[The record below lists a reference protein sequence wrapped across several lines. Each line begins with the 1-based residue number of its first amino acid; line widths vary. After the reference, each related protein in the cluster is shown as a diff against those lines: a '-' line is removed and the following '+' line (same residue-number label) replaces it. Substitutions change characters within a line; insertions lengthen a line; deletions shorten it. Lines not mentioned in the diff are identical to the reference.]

1 MQKKLTPSSLVRV
14 LDRLYDSAV
23 SGIPGTGSAA
33 EIAAS
38 YLKQEGSLRD
48 RSNQMIRWQNTKAAS
63 SGFLTGLGGFMT
75 LPVAIPAN
83 LLSVLYIQVRMIAA
97 IAIMGG
103 HDVRDDRVRT
113 LVYACLAGNAAKDI
127 LQEAGIKLG
136 SMLTAKLTG
145 RITEKTI
152 TAINQKTGIL
162 LLSKTGG
169 RGIIHIGK
177 AVPLAGGIIGGA
189 IDAAF
194 TNIIGKVARD
204 LFIPKAGTGDRT
216 PDVKP
221 AQERRPEA

>member
-1 MQKKLTPSSLVRV
+1 MQMKITPSTLVRV
-14 LDRLYDSAV
+14 LDSLYDSAV

-38 YLKQEGSLRD
+38 YLKQEGTLRD
-48 RSNQMIRWQNTKAAS
+48 RSNQLIRWQNTKAAS
-63 SGFLTGLGGFMT
+63 SGFITGIGGFIT

-83 LLSVLYIQVRMIAA
+83 LVSVLYIQVRMIAA

-103 HDVRDDRVRT
+103 HNIRDDRVRT

-145 RITEKTI
+145 MITEKTI

-162 LLSKTGG
+162 LLSKTGS
-169 RGIIHIGK
+169 RSIINLSK
-177 AVPLAGGIIGGA
+177 AVPLAGGIVGGA
-189 IDAAF
+189 FDAAF
-194 TNIIGKVARD
+194 TNMIGNVARD
-204 LFIPKAGTGDRT
+204 LFIPKPLAAKRIPETG
-216 PDVKP
+216 K
-221 AQERRPEA
+221 